1 MRVLVMTQHFAPEE
15 NAPAFRWSWLAEEFH
30 RLGIQ
35 VDVVTSAWQDKP
47 TSERA
52 PGGKLNIHRVRNV
65 LSGTGLGSRLI
76 NELLVALKSV
86 MRATQLQR
94 PDVVIVTAPPLGAML
109 YARPL
114 AWLLRCPLA
123 LEVRDVWPELLDEW
137 PTWSD
142 YGNGP
147 KPNFARDL
155 GVRCLTFLMK
165 PWLIKARRRATLV
178 VTTTESFAQYLQDK
192 GHPNVICVRN
202 AAKDVPRLA
211 PREFDG
217 TLRVLYMGNVGRSQ
231 MLATAVRA
239 AKLVEDAG
247 GSIRLRIVGHGAHLT
262 ALQRLVEQLGAPVE
276 FLPNVPHSQVTE
288 QYEWADSLL
297 VMLRDWDAMAM
308 TVPSK
313 LYELLRTGRHV
324 TASVCGEA
332 KDLVEQ
338 SNTGDVVPPQDPEAL
353 AQLWLDL
360 IASPDRLRT
369 TPDLPAAVT
378 AAEPRILGERY
389 ATVLQSLIERNT

>member
-1 MRVLVMTQHFAPEE
+1 MRVLVMTQHFASEE
-15 NAPAFRWSWLAEEFH
+15 NAPAFRWSWLVEEFQ
-30 RLGIQ
+30 RLG
-35 VDVVTSAWQDKP
+35 VHMDVITSAWQEKA
-47 TSERA
+47 TSERT

-65 LSGTGLGSRLI
+65 LSGTGLGNRLI
-76 NELLVALKSV
+76 NELLVAVKSV
-86 MRATQLQR
+86 VKATRLQR
-94 PDVVIVTAPPLGAML
+94 SDAVIVTAPPLGAML

-114 AWLLRCPLA
+114 AWMLRCPLV

-147 KPNFARDL
+147 KPSFVRDL
-155 GVRCLTFLMK
+155 GIRCATFLMK
-165 PWLIKARRRATLV
+165 PLLLKARRRAKLV
-178 VTTTESFAQYLQDK
+178 VTTTESFAQYLRDR
-192 GHPNVICVRN
+192 GHHNVICVRN

-247 GSIRLRIVGHGAHLT
+247 GSIRLRIVGHGAHLV
-262 ALQRLVEQLGAPVE
+262 ALQRMAEQLKAPVE
-276 FLPNVPHSQVTE
+276 FLPNVPHSEVAE
-288 QYEWADSLL
+288 QYAWADSLL
-297 VMLRDWDAMAM
+297 VMLRDWDEMAM

-313 LYELLRTGRHV
+313 LYELLHTGRHV

-332 KDLVEQ
+332 QVLVEQ
-338 SNTGDVVPPQDPEAL
+338 SNAGDVVPPQDPEAL

-360 IASPDRLRT
+360 LATPDRLHT
-369 TPDLPAAVT
+369 TADLPDVVSAAK
-378 AAEPRILGERY
+378 PRILGERY
-389 ATVLQSLIERNT
+389 FAVLQSLIERNS